1 MPWCN
6 SDMFIKLLL
15 SSVALSQ
22 VTTNSVSIADA
33 PKWLTAAR
41 VNKVS
46 GQIERA
52 LEWDIRRVRVR
63 WFTSDSEF
71 SKAVGLP
78 GDTSSVLAVAK
89 RNENAIYIGPRV
101 KNENFDAVF
110 GHELAH
116 VIMFQKYKDAIPKWL
131 EEGLANYVAKRGEID
146 YRFLAANENFDVRSM
161 THPFQAASG
170 KSSDPKLH
178 YMASS
183 AVMHMIASKCRIH
196 DLLQLSVGHGLEKYL
211 STFCRIPDLNAEF
224 AKWVKRKANAQ

>member
-1 MPWCN
+1 MN
-6 SDMFIKLLL
+6 LLL
-15 SSVALSQ
+15 SSLAFAQ
-22 VTTNSVSIADA
+22 VTTNSVTIADA
-33 PKWLTAAR
+33 PKWLTASR

-63 WFTSDSEF
+63 WFASQAEF
-71 SKAVGLP
+71 SKSIGLA

-101 KNENFDAVF
+101 TSENFDGVF

-116 VIMFQKYKDAIPKWL
+116 IIMFQKYKDAIPKWL

-146 YRFLAANENFDVRSM
+146 YKFLSQRENFDVRSL
-161 THPFQAASG
+161 THPFKATA
-170 KSSDPKLH
+170 SDPKFH

-196 DLLQLSVGHGLEKYL
+196 DLLQLSVGHGLESYL
-211 STFCRIPDLNAEF
+211 STFCRISDLNAEF
-224 AKWVKRKANAQ
+224 AKWVKRKAKS